1 MMASRF
7 QQLRQAV
14 ANLAA
19 PAEEQVRYLDHLF
32 ASITGGG
39 SAEAY
44 GNDELVE
51 EFDDIFLAA
60 NDMIEYGELTEAEK
74 EAVGSLE
81 ATLTRWCGQRDAE
94 FWLRDALFSDPRWT
108 DIRACAAQALAELPD
123 EERAFGR
130 FH

>member
-1 MMASRF
+1 MPSRF

-19 PAEEQVRYLDHLF
+19 PAEEQVRHLDRLF
-32 ASITGGG
+32 VSMTAGG

-51 EFDDIFLAA
+51 EFYDIFPAT

-74 EAVGSLE
+74 EAVSPLE
-81 ATLTRWCGQRDAE
+81 ATLTRWCGQRDGE
-94 FWLRDALFSDPRWT
+94 FWSRDALFHDPRWA
-108 DIRACAAQALAELPD
+108 DIRACALRALADLPD

-130 FH
+130 FD